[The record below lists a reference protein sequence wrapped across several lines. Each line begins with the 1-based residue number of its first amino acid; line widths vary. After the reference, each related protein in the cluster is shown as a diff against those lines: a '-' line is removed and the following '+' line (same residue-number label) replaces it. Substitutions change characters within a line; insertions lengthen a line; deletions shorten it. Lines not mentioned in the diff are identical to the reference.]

1 MMKKLIALALNVF
14 VIALISSC
22 SPEPKAAEPI
32 EPIKFSDYN
41 ASLIS
46 SYISNKISDKIVR
59 TFNGLYDS
67 WKERCSQPDI
77 AIHSNPVFYKQCT
90 EYESLLEYCSSMR
103 SKVMPL
109 VYEKVCEGEFLSVT
123 LMEDLMSEEDK
134 VLLSAIKS
142 SLSESELKMG
152 LPYIAKCFA
161 VTAFER
167 DYRKK

>member
-1 MMKKLIALALNVF
+1 MMKKLVTLALNVF

-77 AIHSNPVFYKQCT
+77 AINSNPVC
-90 EYESLLEYCSSMR
+90 
-103 SKVMPL
+103 
-109 VYEKVCEGEFLSVT
+109 
-123 LMEDLMSEEDK
+123 D
-134 VLLSAIKS
+134 
-142 SLSESELKMG
+142 
-152 LPYIAKCFA
+152 
-161 VTAFER
+161 
-167 DYRKK
+167 